1 MRPQKEEEM
10 QSGNLTAMIDV
21 VFQLIIFF
29 VVSTNLQNTI
39 DDRIKLA
46 IAPNAKPVTG
56 KDPRE
61 IKIDVDSNGNISIA
75 RTRMSAAMLALIVK
89 KAVAEQGVDI
99 PIVIRG
105 DQGTKHSAMK
115 SAMDACTDARLYKI
129 KFSVLK
135 ESGKKEK

>member
-1 MRPQKEEEM
+1 MREQKEPEM

-21 VFQLIIFF
+21 VFQIIIFF

-46 IAPNAKPVTG
+46 ISPHAKPVTG

-61 IKIDVDSNGNISIA
+61 IKIDVDSKGNISISRYTYSA
-75 RTRMSAAMLALIVK
+75 RDLGLMIK
-89 KAVAEQGVDI
+89 KAVADYGADI

-105 DQGTKHSAMK
+105 DQNTKHSAMK
-115 SAMDACTDARLYKI
+115 VAMDACTDARLWKI

-135 ESGKKEK
+135 EKGK

>member
-1 MRPQKEEEM
+1 MRPPKEEEM

-46 IAPNAKPVTG
+46 IAPNSKPVEG

-61 IKIDVDSNGNISIA
+61 IKIDVDAKGNISIA
-75 RTRMSAAMLALIVK
+75 RTPMSASMLSLIVR

-99 PIVIRG
+99 PIILRG
-105 DQGTKHSAMK
+105 DQNTKHSAMK
-115 SAMDACTDARLYKI
+115 AAMDACTDAKLYKI

-135 ESGKKEK
+135 EKGK

>member
-1 MRPQKEEEM
+1 MRERKEEEM

-21 VFQLIIFF
+21 VFQIIIFF

-39 DDRIKLA
+39 DERIKLA
-46 IAPNAKPVTG
+46 ISPHAKPVTG

-75 RTRMSAAMLALIVK
+75 RTRMSAAMLGLIVK
-89 KAVAEQGVDI
+89 KAVADYGADT
-99 PIVIRG
+99 PIVLRG
-105 DQGTKHSAMK
+105 DQNTKHSAMK
-115 SAMDACTDARLYKI
+115 AAMDACTDAKLWKI

-135 ESGKKEK
+135 EKGK